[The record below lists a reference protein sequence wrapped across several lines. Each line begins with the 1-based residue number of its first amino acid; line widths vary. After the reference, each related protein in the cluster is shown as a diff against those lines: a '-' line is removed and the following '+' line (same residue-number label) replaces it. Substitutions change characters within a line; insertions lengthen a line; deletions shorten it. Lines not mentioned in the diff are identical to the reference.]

1 MQGVKALGIAVLG
14 GELQNVN
21 NVSLLVSLDI
31 AGDDD
36 ALAVSQTLACQV
48 LALVLRA
55 CIVQVQLGHLAAGG
69 VVHGVLGRS
78 SLSLRGS
85 SFGGSSHG
93 RGSSRG
99 CGGGCSGRGR
109 AAAGGHADSQCQ
121 SGSGN
126 CNSLE
131 LHREISFFFF
141 CWCQAPG
148 SIPTASVVL
157 MSFHYTHVD
166 EKSKLFSS
174 KINDKIRIVTILT

>member
-1 MQGVKALGIAVLG
+1 MQGVKALGVAVLG
-14 GELQNVN
+14 GELQNVD
-21 NVSLLVSLDI
+21 NVILLVSLDI

-78 SLSLRGS
+78 SLGLRGS
-85 SFGGSSHG
+85 NLGGSSLR
-93 RGSSRG
+93 RGSNRRCGGG
-99 CGGGCSGRGR
+99 CGGGCSGRGS
-109 AAAGGHADSQCQ
+109 AAAGGHADSQYQ

-131 LHREISFFFF
+131 LHRDYLLFRLLLVSGLRQYTN
-141 CWCQAPG
+141 CLGWPD
-148 SIPTASVVL
+148 VL
-157 MSFHYTHVD
+157 LLYAH
-166 EKSKLFSS
+166 
-174 KINDKIRIVTILT
+174 

>member
-1 MQGVKALGIAVLG
+1 MQGVKALGAAVLG
-14 GELQNVN
+14 GELQNVD
-21 NVSLLVSLDI
+21 NVILLVSLDI

-36 ALAVSQTLACQV
+36 TLAVSQTLACQV

-55 CIVQVQLGHLAAGG
+55 CIVQVQLSHLAAGG

-78 SLSLRGS
+78 SLGLRGS
-85 SFGGSSHG
+85 SLGGSSLG

-99 CGGGCSGRGR
+99 CGGRCGGGCSGRGS

-131 LHREISFFFF
+131 LHRDYLLF
-141 CWCQAPG
+141 
-148 SIPTASVVL
+148 L
-157 MSFHYTHVD
+157 
-166 EKSKLFSS
+166 LFSGVS
-174 KINDKIRIVTILT
+174 PRQHTNCLGWADVLLLYAH

>member
-1 MQGVKALGIAVLG
+1 MQGVKALGVAVLG
-14 GELQNVN
+14 GELQNVD

-78 SLSLRGS
+78 GLSL
-85 SFGGSSHG
+85 GGSNLGGSNLG
-93 RGSSRG
+93 RGSNRG
-99 CGGGCSGRGR
+99 CGGGCSGRGS

-131 LHREISFFFF
+131 LHRDYLLFRLLLVS
-141 CWCQAPG
+141 APG
-148 SIPTASVVL
+148 SIPTALVGL
-157 MSFHYTHVD
+157 MFSYYTHID
-166 EKSKLFSS
+166 KKSKLFS
-174 KINDKIRIVTILT
+174 